1 MPDQNT
7 PAPGFQYGL
16 ANLKPADPQQKVAL
30 TFPDGARREYPR
42 DVTGLEIAKGIS
54 PSLAKRT
61 VAMALDGVIADL
73 NDPISCDAK
82 IELVNRDDPRALEL
96 IRHDAAH
103 VLAEAVQSLWPG
115 TQVTIGPV
123 IENGFYY
130 DFFRNE
136 PFTPEDFAAI
146 EKKMREIIARDRPFT
161 KEVWSREKTKQVF
174 RDKGEAFKV
183 ELVDAIPGDEPI
195 KIYFQGDW
203 FDLCRGPHMSSTGK
217 VGNAFKLMKVAGA
230 YWRGDSN
237 NPMLTRIYGTAFAK
251 QEELDAYLKQIE
263 EAEKRDHRK
272 LGRELDLFH
281 FQEEGPGVVF
291 WHPKGW
297 TIFQA
302 LIAYMRRR
310 LTGDY
315 SEVNAPQILDKV
327 LWETSGHWDWYREN
341 MFAAQSAG
349 DEAEDKR
356 WFALKPMNCPGHV
369 QIFKHGLKSYRDLP
383 LRLAEFGVVHRYEP
397 SGAMHGLMRV
407 RGFTQDDAHVF
418 CTEAQLADECLK
430 INDLILSTYADFG
443 FEGELTVKLS
453 TRPEKRVGTDEMWD
467 HAERVMATVL
477 AEIQASGSNRI
488 KTTINPG
495 EGAFYGPK
503 FEYVLRD
510 AIGRDWQCGTTQVD
524 FNLPERFGAFYI
536 DADGSKKTPVMVHR
550 AICGSIERFI
560 GILIEHFAG
569 NFPLW
574 LAPVQVVV
582 TTITSEGDEYA
593 KVVAAA
599 ARRAGL
605 RVEIDLRNEKINYK
619 VREHSLAKIP
629 ALLVVGKKEA
639 EQHTVSI
646 RRLGSDKQQ
655 IMLLDDAL
663 VSLSDEAMP
672 PDMRRSADY
681 EDQTG
686 LPTRRLFEKTL
697 RDALKKK
704 SESESIAVLC
714 LDLDELEELSNRFR
728 DKDLVQ
734 KVLDRL
740 NSVVKVEFVAHFD
753 GNEFAAIVADATMPA
768 DELADKAVNALVG
781 PYEIR
786 GYQEMLRPSVG
797 IAISPDHAKDHALLL
812 KRAQAALYFAKRKTP
827 TRACVFEPGMDH
839 EAEKQ
844 IERNHNSKWT

>member
-1 MPDQNT
+1 MTENEGS
-7 PAPGFQYGL
+7 GFKFGL
-16 ANLKPADPQQKVAL
+16 ANLTPAETNNITV
-30 TFPDGARREYPR
+30 TFPDGAKREFAR
-42 DVTGLEIAKGIS
+42 GTTGFEIAKGIS

-61 VAMALDGVIADL
+61 VAMALDGTVSDL
-73 NDPISCDAK
+73 SDPIDADAK
-82 IELVNRDDPRALEL
+82 IDFINRDDPRALEL

-103 VLAEAVQSLWPG
+103 VLAEAVQTLWPG

-136 PFTPEDFAAI
+136 PFTPEDFGAI
-146 EKKMREIIARDRPFT
+146 EKKMREIIARDKPFT
-161 KEVWSREKTKQVF
+161 KDVWDREKTKQVF

-183 ELVDAIPGDEPI
+183 ELVDAIPGNEPI
-195 KIYFQGDW
+195 NIYYQGDW
-203 FDLCRGPHMSSTGK
+203 FDLCRGPHMTSVGK

-251 QEELDAYLKQIE
+251 QEDLDAYLKQIE

-310 LTGDY
+310 LNGDY

-327 LWETSGHWDWYREN
+327 LWETSGHWEWYREN

-430 INDLILSTYADFG
+430 INDLILSTYSDFG
-443 FEGELTVKLS
+443 FGDIVVKLS

-477 AEIQASGSNRI
+477 SVIESQSGGRI
-488 KTTINPG
+488 KTEISPG

-536 DADGSKKTPVMVHR
+536 DADGSKKAPVMVHR
-550 AICGSIERFI
+550 AICGSMERFI

-574 LAPVQVVV
+574 LSPVQVVV

-599 ARRAGL
+599 ARKAGL

-639 EQHTVSI
+639 ETGQVSV
-646 RRLGSDKQQ
+646 RRLGSDGQKVSS
-655 IMLLDDAL
+655 LEEALAAL
-663 VSLSDEAMP
+663 VDEATP
-672 PDMRRSADY
+672 PD
-681 EDQTG
+681 
-686 LPTRRLFEKTL
+686 
-697 RDALKKK
+697 
-704 SESESIAVLC
+704 V
-714 LDLDELEELSNRFR
+714 
-728 DKDLVQ
+728 
-734 KVLDRL
+734 
-740 NSVVKVEFVAHFD
+740 
-753 GNEFAAIVADATMPA
+753 
-768 DELADKAVNALVG
+768 
-781 PYEIR
+781 
-786 GYQEMLRPSVG
+786 
-797 IAISPDHAKDHALLL
+797 
-812 KRAQAALYFAKRKTP
+812 KRAL
-827 TRACVFEPGMDH
+827 
-839 EAEKQ
+839 AEG
-844 IERNHNSKWT
+844 

>member
-1 MPDQNT
+1 MTD
-7 PAPGFQYGL
+7 FKYSL
-16 ANLKPADPQQKVAL
+16 SNLKPADQIAL
-30 TFPDGARREYPR
+30 TFPDGARREFPR
-42 DVTGLEIAKGIS
+42 STTGLDIAKGIS

-61 VAMALDGVIADL
+61 VAMALDGVVTDL
-73 NDPISCDAK
+73 ADPIGHDAK
-82 IELVNRDDPRALEL
+82 IEFISRDEPRALEL

-146 EKKMREIIARDRPFT
+146 EKKMREIVARDKPFT
-161 KEVWSREKTKQVF
+161 KEVWDRDKTKQVF
-174 RDKGEAFKV
+174 RDKGENFKV
-183 ELVDAIPGDEPI
+183 ELVDAIPGNEPI

-203 FDLCRGPHMSSTGK
+203 FDLCRGPHMTSTGK

-251 QEELDAYLKQIE
+251 QEDLDAYLKQIE

-310 LTGDY
+310 LADDY

-418 CTEAQLADECLK
+418 CTEQQLADECLK

-477 AEIQASGSNRI
+477 SQIEAQGHNGRI
-488 KTTINPG
+488 KTAINPG

-536 DADGSKKTPVMVHR
+536 DADGSKKVPVMVHR
-550 AICGSIERFI
+550 AICGSMERFI

-574 LAPVQVVV
+574 LAPIQLVV

-593 KVVAAA
+593 KVVAGA

-639 EQHTVSI
+639 ETHSVSI
-646 RRLGSDKQQ
+646 RRLGSDGQKVMPTGDA
-655 IMLLDDAL
+655 IAAL
-663 VSLSDEAMP
+663 VDEATP
-672 PDMRRSADY
+672 PD
-681 EDQTG
+681 
-686 LPTRRLFEKTL
+686 
-697 RDALKKK
+697 
-704 SESESIAVLC
+704 V
-714 LDLDELEELSNRFR
+714 
-728 DKDLVQ
+728 
-734 KVLDRL
+734 
-740 NSVVKVEFVAHFD
+740 
-753 GNEFAAIVADATMPA
+753 
-768 DELADKAVNALVG
+768 
-781 PYEIR
+781 
-786 GYQEMLRPSVG
+786 
-797 IAISPDHAKDHALLL
+797 
-812 KRAQAALYFAKRKTP
+812 KRAKA
-827 TRACVFEPGMDH
+827 G
-839 EAEKQ
+839 
-844 IERNHNSKWT
+844 

>member
-1 MPDQNT
+1 MPDKNT
-7 PAPGFQYGL
+7 PASGFQFGL
-16 ANLKPADPQQKVAL
+16 ANLKPVEAINVTL
-30 TFPDGARREYPR
+30 TFPDGARRDFPKGM
-42 DVTGLEIAKGIS
+42 TGIDIARGIS

-61 VAMALDGVIADL
+61 VAMALDGDL
-73 NDPISCDAK
+73 HDLADPIEHSAA
-82 IELVNRDDPRALEL
+82 IEFVSRDDPRALEL

-103 VLAEAVQSLWPG
+103 VLAEAVQTLWPG

-136 PFTPEDFAAI
+136 PFTPDDFAAI

-161 KEVWSREKTKQVF
+161 KEIWTRDEAKRVF
-174 RDKGEAFKV
+174 AEKGESFKV
-183 ELVDAIPGDEPI
+183 ELVDAIPEDQTI
-195 KIYFQGDW
+195 RIYKQGDW
-203 FDLCRGPHMSSTGK
+203 FDLCRGPHMTSTGK
-217 VGNAFKLMKVAGA
+217 IGNAFKLMKVAGA

-251 QEELDAYLKQIE
+251 QEDLDFYLKQIE
-263 EAEKRDHRK
+263 EAEKRDHRR

-297 TIFQA
+297 TIFQT
-302 LIAYMRRR
+302 LVAYMRRR
-310 LTGDY
+310 LAGDY
-315 SEVNAPQILDKV
+315 DEVNAPQILDKV

-356 WFALKPMNCPGHV
+356 WFALKPMNCPGHI

-418 CTEAQLADECLK
+418 CTEEQLADECLK
-430 INDLILSTYADFG
+430 INDLILSTYSDFG
-443 FEGELTVKLS
+443 FGDIVVKLS
-453 TRPEKRVGTDEMWD
+453 TRPDKRVGSDESWD

-477 AEIQASGSNRI
+477 REIETSSGGRI
-488 KTTINPG
+488 KTAINPG

-524 FNLPERFGAFYI
+524 LNLPGLFGAFYI
-536 DADGSKKTPVMVHR
+536 DADGAKKTPIMVHR
-550 AICGSIERFI
+550 AICGSMERFI

-569 NFPLW
+569 HFPLW
-574 LAPVQVVV
+574 LAPVQAVV

-599 ARRAGL
+599 ARKVGL
-605 RVEIDLRNEKINYK
+605 RVETDLRNEKINYK
-619 VREHSLAKIP
+619 VREHSLAKVP

-639 EQHTVSI
+639 ETGSVSV
-646 RRLGSDKQQ
+646 RRLGSDGQKV
-655 IMLLDDAL
+655 MPLAEALAAL
-663 VSLSDEAMP
+663 VDEATP
-672 PDMRRSADY
+672 PD
-681 EDQTG
+681 
-686 LPTRRLFEKTL
+686 
-697 RDALKKK
+697 
-704 SESESIAVLC
+704 I
-714 LDLDELEELSNRFR
+714 
-728 DKDLVQ
+728 
-734 KVLDRL
+734 
-740 NSVVKVEFVAHFD
+740 
-753 GNEFAAIVADATMPA
+753 
-768 DELADKAVNALVG
+768 
-781 PYEIR
+781 
-786 GYQEMLRPSVG
+786 
-797 IAISPDHAKDHALLL
+797 
-812 KRAQAALYFAKRKTP
+812 KRA
-827 TRACVFEPGMDH
+827 RAEM
-839 EAEKQ
+839 ATSA
-844 IERNHNSKWT
+844 I